1 MIEGRL
7 VPSTNAGRYA
17 IGDAASGPD
26 LSSGSVIDVR
36 IAGRWVRGTVE
47 HSMVHDGPGCYTI
60 SDAGCSRMGQGP
72 QTEAAF
78 KAVVRVAMQQ
88 GKGLEQAIS
97 SAEGRVKDV
106 FCGYYLMVDDT
117 DGVNYIGLC
126 TGMLVSISR
135 AR

>member
-1 MIEGRL
+1 
-7 VPSTNAGRYA
+7 
-17 IGDAASGPD
+17 
-26 LSSGSVIDVR
+26 
-36 IAGRWVRGTVE
+36 
-47 HSMVHDGPGCYTI
+47 
-60 SDAGCSRMGQGP
+60 MGQGP

-78 KAVVRVAMQQ
+78 KAAVRVAMQQ

-106 FCGYYLMVDDT
+106 FCGYYLIVDDT
-117 DGVNYIGLC
+117 IGVSYIGLC